1 MAEVGHNLT
10 GLKKDISEA
19 LGKLKQLRNER
30 SDVNA
35 DMASIRADL
44 ESKGIPK
51 KALAAAIT
59 YMNMDPEDR
68 EGFDLAYALVREAGG
83 LPLQEDLFQAAERMA
98 TEQAEKKP
106 AEPDA
111 AGIDKVI
118 SSQEAE
124 KVKGKKVHAPTGEH
138 QGAIN

>member
-111 AGIDKVI
+111 GGIEKVI
-118 SSQEAE
+118 RAQDE
-124 KVKGKKVHAPTGEH
+124 KKTAGKKVHEPTGEH